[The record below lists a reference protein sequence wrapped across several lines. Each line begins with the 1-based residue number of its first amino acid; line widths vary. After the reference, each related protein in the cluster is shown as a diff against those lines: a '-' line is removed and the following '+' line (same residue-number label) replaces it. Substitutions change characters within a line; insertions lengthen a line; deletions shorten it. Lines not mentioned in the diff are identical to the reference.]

1 MIYTNYQRNHAALPD
16 RKQALHQFL
25 NASIVINGKEKKH
38 KLEYATNSNSED
50 ALTWSCFDRL
60 RNLPKENTIVAL
72 NEIFEDA
79 FGDFKEENK
88 PVPALFSFENEKN
101 IEIHIGK
108 NYDAVSGKENTEVD
122 VSIETD
128 DKLVFIEAKLYSKI
142 SVADKRHTHDQIA
155 RKLRVGLDVA
165 NASKREFYFI
175 FLDIAPCMEILKYGD
190 KKQIS
195 ARRFLYY
202 RNHPK
207 NLIKQL
213 VDIPY
218 SNVEQISQNMG
229 WLTWAS
235 LFKTI
240 LRTL

>member
-1 MIYTNYQRNHAALPD
+1 MKYSNHQRNHAVLPESE
-16 RKQALHQFL
+16 QALHQFL
-25 NASIVINGKEKKH
+25 NASVVINGEIKQH
-38 KLEYATNSNSED
+38 KLEHATNSSSED

-60 RNLPKENTIVAL
+60 RNLPKEKISFAL
-72 NEIFEDA
+72 DEIFEDA
-79 FGDFKEENK
+79 FGDFKEKKE
-88 PVPALFSFENEKN
+88 PVPESFSFADEQN

-108 NYDAVSGKENTEVD
+108 NYDAVSVNESSEVD

-128 DKLVFIEAKLYSKI
+128 SKLIFIEAKLYSKI
-142 SVADKRHTHDQIA
+142 SMPDENRIHDQIA
-155 RKLRVGLDVA
+155 RKLRVGLDTA
-165 NASKREFYFI
+165 NASNREFYFI
-175 FLDIAPCMEILKYGD
+175 FLDIAPCLEILKYGD

-202 RNHPK
+202 RNHSE
-207 NLIKQL
+207 NLIKPL
-213 VDIPY
+213 SGIPY
-218 SNVEQISQNMG
+218 QNIERISQNMG

>member
-1 MIYTNYQRNHAALPD
+1 MKYTNYHRNHAILPD
-16 RKQALHQFL
+16 SEQALHQFL
-25 NASIVINGKEKKH
+25 NASIVCNGKTEQH
-38 KLEYATNSNSED
+38 KLKYATNSNSED

-60 RNLPKENTIVAL
+60 RNLPKEKITIAL

-79 FGDFKEENK
+79 FGDFKEQNK
-88 PVPALFSFENEKN
+88 PVPIPFSFADEQN

-108 NYDAVSGKENTEVD
+108 NYDAISVNESTEVD
-122 VSIETD
+122 VSIETN
-128 DKLVFIEAKLYSKI
+128 DKLIFIEAKLYSKI

-175 FLDIAPCMEILKYGD
+175 FLDIAPCLEILKYGE

-218 SNVEQISQNMG
+218 SSVEQVSQNMS
-229 WLTWAS
+229 WLTWSS

>member
-1 MIYTNYQRNHAALPD
+1 MNYTNYQRNHAVLSD

-25 NASIVINGKEKKH
+25 NASIIRNGKEEKH
-38 KLEYATNSNSED
+38 KLKHATNSNSED

-60 RNLPKENTIVAL
+60 RNLPKENIIVAL

-79 FGDFKEENK
+79 FGDFKEQNK
-88 PVPALFSFENEKN
+88 PVPMPFSFADEQN

-108 NYDAVSGKENTEVD
+108 NYDATSVNESTEVD

-128 DKLVFIEAKLYSKI
+128 DKLIFIEAKLYSTI
-142 SVADKRHTHDQIA
+142 SIADKKYTHDQIA

-165 NASKREFYFI
+165 NASNREFYFI
-175 FLDIAPCMEILKYGD
+175 FLDIAPCLEILKYGD

-207 NLIKQL
+207 NLVKQL
-213 VDIPY
+213 IDIPH

-240 LRTL
+240 LRTP

>member
-1 MIYTNYQRNHAALPD
+1 MKYTNYHRNHAILPD
-16 RKQALHQFL
+16 SEQALHQFL
-25 NASIVINGKEKKH
+25 NASIIHNGKTEQH
-38 KLEYATNSNSED
+38 KLKYATNSNSED

-60 RNLPKENTIVAL
+60 RNLPKEKITIAL

-79 FGDFKEENK
+79 FGDFKEQNK
-88 PVPALFSFENEKN
+88 PIPVPFSFADEQN
-101 IEIHIGK
+101 IEIHIGE
-108 NYDAVSGKENTEVD
+108 NYDAVSVNESTEVD

-128 DKLVFIEAKLYSKI
+128 DKLIFIEAKLYSKI
-142 SVADKRHTHDQIA
+142 SVADEKHTHDQIA

-165 NASKREFYFI
+165 NVSKREFYFI
-175 FLDIAPCMEILKYGD
+175 FLDIAPCLEILKYGE

-218 SNVEQISQNMG
+218 SSVEQVSQNMG
-229 WLTWAS
+229 WLTWSS